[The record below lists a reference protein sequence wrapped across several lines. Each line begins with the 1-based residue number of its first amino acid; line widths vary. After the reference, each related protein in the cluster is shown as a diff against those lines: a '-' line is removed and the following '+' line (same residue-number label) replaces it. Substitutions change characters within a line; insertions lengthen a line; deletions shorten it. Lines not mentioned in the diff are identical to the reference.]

1 MCKRDKLSYLE
12 DEIREEYAEMSCMEI
27 YDEIDRLRKE
37 EKNVENKLR
46 LSILAEMAK
55 DCEMDEDRMFD

>member
-1 MCKRDKLSYLE
+1 MRNQNMSYLE
-12 DEIREEYAEMSCMEI
+12 DQIREEYSEMSCIEI

-37 EKNVENKLR
+37 EKNVENR
-46 LSILAEMAK
+46 IRISVLAEMAK

>member
-1 MCKRDKLSYLE
+1 MCKRDMSYLE
-12 DEIREEYAEMSCMEI
+12 DEIREEYVEMSCIEI
-27 YDEIDRLRKE
+27 FNEIDRLRTE

-55 DCEMDEDRMFD
+55 DCEMDEDKMFE

>member
-1 MCKRDKLSYLE
+1 MSYLE

>member
-1 MCKRDKLSYLE
+1 MCKRDMSYLE
-12 DEIREEYAEMSCMEI
+12 DEIREEYSEFSCLEI
-27 YDEIDRLRKE
+27 FNEIDRLRKE

-55 DCEMDEDRMFD
+55 DCEMDEDKMFE